1 MKAPRP
7 EIRAVLYD
15 FGGVF
20 TASPFA
26 AVERAG
32 AEQGLAPGQMSE
44 IVFGP
49 FDEDTDHAWHRLER
63 GEIAIGEARD
73 AIIELGRA
81 KGAKSDPF
89 ALLARMGK
97 DGGIR
102 NEVVERA
109 LAIQQAGFRTAVVT
123 NNIAE
128 IRDRWKAML
137 PHAEIF
143 EVIVDSSE
151 IGVRKPSAAIYETAL
166 RELGGIPPE
175 QAIFFDDHPQNVRG
189 AEALGIQGV
198 LVENDFSPTLA
209 LLDALAQRGPAR
221 S

>member
-1 MKAPRP
+1 MTAPRP
-7 EIRAVLYD
+7 GIRAVLYD

-20 TASPFA
+20 TSSPFA

-32 AEQGLAPGQMSE
+32 AEQGLPPGRLGE

-49 FDEDTDHAWHRLER
+49 YHKDTDHPWHRLER

-81 KGAKSDPF
+81 QGAESDPF
-89 ALLARMGK
+89 AILARMGE

-102 NEVVERA
+102 EEMVAKARA
-109 LAIQQAGFRTAVVT
+109 VQQAGFRTAVVT

-151 IGVRKPSAAIYETAL
+151 IGVRKPTAAIYETAL
-166 RELGGIPPE
+166 RELGDISPE

-189 AEALGIQGV
+189 AEAVGIQGV
-198 LVENDFSPTLA
+198 LVEDDFSPTLA
-209 LLDALAQRGPAR
+209 LLDALAERGPAR

>member
-44 IVFGP
+44 IAFGP

-109 LAIQQAGFRTAVVT
+109 LAIQQAGFRTAVV
-123 NNIAE
+123 
-128 IRDRWKAML
+128 
-137 PHAEIF
+137 
-143 EVIVDSSE
+143 
-151 IGVRKPSAAIYETAL
+151 
-166 RELGGIPPE
+166 
-175 QAIFFDDHPQNVRG
+175 
-189 AEALGIQGV
+189 
-198 LVENDFSPTLA
+198 
-209 LLDALAQRGPAR
+209 
-221 S
+221 